1 MTQAEVAELMGTS
14 RPSIAIIE
22 KGRYQEVL
30 VDTLLRYTDA
40 IGVTPD
46 VVFVVMEPAWRERMG
61 WSIDQ
66 TDNWRMRRRSSG
78 VLTVKRK
85 S

>member
-1 MTQAEVAELMGTS
+1 MTQEEVAALMRTS
-14 RPSIAIIE
+14 RPSIAGIE
-22 KGRYQEVL
+22 KGKYREVL
-30 VDTLLRYTDA
+30 VDTLLRYTEA
-40 IGVTPD
+40 IGVTID
-46 VVFVVMEPAWRERMG
+46 VVFVVMDPEWRERMG

-78 VLTVKRK
+78 VLTVTRK